1 MAAQSM
7 AWKVVLPAALQ
18 DSSTEHAPSYR
29 LRHKVQNCKIQ
40 QIVQGSSIIFLFE
53 YFLNLHPECF

>member
-18 DSSTEHAPSYR
+18 DSSTEHAPYR
-29 LRHKVQNCKIQ
+29 VRHKVQNCKIQ
-40 QIVQGSSIIFLFE
+40 QIVQKK
-53 YFLNLHPECF
+53 